1 MRKSITWSLILSG
14 CLSGC
19 DVSAVIS
26 KPPAERVTAS
36 GLKARSGAVKTL
48 KPPAPDAED
57 QTPASQP
64 SSGSTSETPADSDEA
79 PEAAATEASETE
91 TEQQAEVAQTT
102 LALVEATETDIS
114 VIPVLEDDGS
124 VTSLLF
130 QNDRSTLSWEV
141 EATRGPSALAVS
153 TVKLTLT
160 PLTWYPVPQD
170 PFASEEA
177 VASDAEAS
185 TEGEAAETI
194 PPHVIEVQPAALSW
208 PSAFAAGASQTLT
221 YDTDAPAIRTFL
233 ENYYGVSRFSLTFTL
248 LDAAGEPLVDAS
260 DAPFT
265 LKHSIQVL

>member
-1 MRKSITWSLILSG
+1 MRKTVAWSLILTG

-19 DVSAVIS
+19 DVASVIS

-36 GLKARSGAVKTL
+36 GLKARPGAVKTL
-48 KPPAPDAED
+48 KPAAQDAED
-57 QTPASQP
+57 RAPASASP
-64 SSGSTSETPADSDEA
+64 AGGTSDTPADNEEA
-79 PEAAATEASETE
+79 PEAVATEAAE
-91 TEQQAEVAQTT
+91 TEQEAEVAQTT
-102 LALVEATETDIS
+102 LSLVEATETDIS

-130 QNDRSTLSWEV
+130 QNDRSMLSWEV
-141 EATRGPSALAVS
+141 EATRGPSALTVS

-185 TEGEAAETI
+185 TESETQEAI

-208 PSAFAAGASQTLT
+208 PSSFAAGASQTLT

-233 ENYYGVSRFSLTFTL
+233 ENYYGVSRFSLTVTL
-248 LDAAGEPLVDAS
+248 LDAAGEPLVNAS

-265 LKHSIQVL
+265 LKQSIQVL